1 MLARRCVNPSGFC
14 AVWNGT
20 NHCRMRD
27 MLPNTCLPLPAARA
41 ILSGVFAIAL
51 MVALPCWPHA
61 QPYISGAV
69 VDQRGE
75 GVPFVHIIVNG
86 QADRVFTTDI
96 DGGFSLAYSPD
107 IRRLDFSAV
116 GFEVQR
122 IELNGLPE
130 RPWRVVLMP
139 ASYTLQEAVVIAG
152 ENPAHRIIRLALKNR
167 ERHDPEKLS
176 GYQYQAFVKMTLR
189 MLPNHE
195 EWARRQEQRK
205 AFDKMPEEM
214 DTTQAMRF
222 DSLHLFLMET
232 LSAHA
237 YQRPQKRRA
246 EVLRH
251 RSSGFE
257 EPWFVGVALQLQ
269 PFSFYRDELPF
280 LEKRY
285 LNPISP
291 GSTGRYRFLL
301 ENTFYEGADSIFVIS
316 FQPSP
321 NTAFVGLKGML
332 HIHSDGYAIQHLI
345 AESAEEEQIRF
356 RIEQKYSRVGEGR
369 WFPAQL
375 SLLVEAEKYPDP
387 AFGTRF
393 NARTWIDSVRID
405 PIFPR
410 GFFSAKESY
419 LTSPDINR
427 PDSLLT
433 LARREAISYTDSL
446 TYAFW
451 DSLGAAVKLDAKL
464 RLLES
469 VAEGALPLGKIDWI
483 YADLLRFSEFEGFAP
498 GLGLRTGRS
507 LSTYFQLYG
516 YAGYA
521 IRAQQWKYAGQLTLF
536 PKPANHSLSLG
547 ISYRNDLIEPAIFD
561 LTLQNQLINRRFF
574 AQRMG
579 LQQSIEAFF
588 AVQPTRSLQLRAALR
603 QQQHRPQFEYQ
614 FMPPGGDLPL
624 TEFAFAEAELYLR
637 YAYGIQSFRFLGAET
652 ELRSDRPILHL
663 RAAKGWDG
671 WLGGEHDYLRLQSAL
686 EYTLRH
692 HRWGALRLAAEA
704 GWCSLEVPYAKLFTP
719 IGTGAGWNA
728 LSLATAFEAMQPYE
742 FVADRSLHL
751 YVEHAFQR
759 LARQSKFFQ
768 PQPSFIHR
776 MGWGSLRNPEQHGP
790 DAWRAMERGYWESGL
805 ALNSL
810 LRFNYLNVGYIGLG
824 VKALY
829 RYGPYRL
836 PRFEDNL
843 AVRATVSFS
852 R

>member
-1 MLARRCVNPSGFC
+1 MKK
-14 AVWNGT
+14 
-20 NHCRMRD
+20 
-27 MLPNTCLPLPAARA
+27 MLPNNRLPLPAARA
-41 ILSGVFAIAL
+41 LFSSAFAIAL
-51 MVALPCWPHA
+51 LVVFPHWLHA
-61 QPYISGAV
+61 QPQISGTV

-75 GVPFVHIIVNG
+75 GMPFVHIIVNE
-86 QADRVFTTDI
+86 QADRIFTTDI
-96 DGGFSLAYSPD
+96 DGSFSLPYAPD

-116 GFEVQR
+116 GFEAQR
-122 IELNGLPE
+122 LELSSPPQQ
-130 RPWRVVLMP
+130 PWRVVLMP
-139 ASYTLQEAVVIAG
+139 ASYILQEAVVIAG

-167 ERHDPEKLS
+167 ERHDPEKLP
-176 GYQYQAFVKMTLR
+176 GYQYEAFVKMTLR
-189 MLPNHE
+189 RLPNHE
-195 EWARRQEQRK
+195 EWARRQEQRQRQTQSESPEGRDK
-205 AFDKMPEEM
+205 A
-214 DTTQAMRF
+214 QAKLF

-237 YQRPQKRRA
+237 YQQPQKRRE

-251 RSSGFE
+251 RSSGFQ

-269 PFSFYRDELPF
+269 PFSFYRDELPL

-291 GSTGRYRFLL
+291 GSTGRYRFRL

-316 FQPSP
+316 FQPLP
-321 NTAFVGLKGML
+321 NTAFAGLKGVL
-332 HIHSDGYAIQHLI
+332 HIHSAGYAIQHLI

-356 RIEQKYSRVGEGR
+356 RIDQKYSRVGEGQ

-387 AFGTRF
+387 AFGTRL

-405 PIFPR
+405 PAFPR
-410 GFFSAKESY
+410 SFFSAKERY
-419 LTSPDINR
+419 LTSADINR
-427 PDSLLT
+427 PDSLLAQ
-433 LARREAISYTDSL
+433 ARRENVSFTDSL

-451 DSLGAAVKLDAKL
+451 DSLGAAVKLDDKL

-469 VAEGALPLGKIDWI
+469 VAEGALPLGKIDWM
-483 YADLLRFSEFEGFAP
+483 YMDLLRYSEFEGFAP
-498 GLGLRTGRS
+498 GLGLRSGRS
-507 LSTYFQLYG
+507 LSPYFQLYG

-521 IRAQQWKYAGQLTLF
+521 IRARQWKYAGQLAFF
-536 PKPANHSLSLG
+536 PRPADRSLSLG
-547 ISYRNDLIEPAIFD
+547 INYRNDFVEPAIFD

-574 AQRMG
+574 AQRMD

-588 AVQPTRSLQLRAALR
+588 AVQPARSLQLRAALR

-614 FMPPGGDLPL
+614 FLPTGDGLPL
-624 TEFAFAEAELYLR
+624 TAFTFAEAELYLR
-637 YAYGIQSFRFLGAET
+637 YAYGLQSFRFLGT
-652 ELRSDRPILHL
+652 ELEQRSDRPILHL

-671 WLGGEHDYLRLQSAL
+671 WLGGKHDYLRLQSAL

-704 GWCSLEVPYAKLFTP
+704 GWCSPEVPYAKLFTP

-751 YVEHAFQR
+751 YVEHAFHR
-759 LARQSKFFQ
+759 LARQSELFQ
-768 PQPSFIHR
+768 PQPSLIHR
-776 MGWGSLRNPEQHGP
+776 MGWGSLRNPQQHGP
-790 DAWRAMERGYWESGL
+790 DTWRSMEQGYWESGL
-805 ALNSL
+805 AINSL

-824 VKALY
+824 IKALY